1 MWDHA
6 HSLGTHSSSLGSS
19 PLEVTARPGMRG
31 CPPKYHL
38 AHHLCYSQVRASSKI
53 SAALP
58 AVLAEAV
65 LRSPG

>member
-6 HSLGTHSSSLGSS
+6 HSLGTHSSFLGSS
-19 PLEVTARPGMRG
+19 PLEMTARPGMRD
-31 CPPKYHL
+31 CPPKCHP
-38 AHHLCYSQVRASSKI
+38 AHHLCYSQVTASSKI
-53 SAALP
+53 SEALP